1 MMLKADPGQIAVS
14 IRTSIERLMDFREK
28 LRPLISFGLESRSY
42 LGIELPVSSLR
53 CLPCRG

>member
-28 LRPLISFGLESRSY
+28 LRPLISFASGESK
-42 LGIELPVSSLR
+42 LFGH
-53 CLPCRG
+53 